1 MPDIA
6 ILGNM
11 RRGQE
16 YYVFTRTKSMPVRVQ
31 TSEFKAKEGKE
42 KIVRKI
48 SSPLVSSKKNTFL
61 LIFSEKISYLD
72 VVFSILSLHRTEML

>member
-31 TSEFKAKEGKE
+31 KSKFKAKEGKE
-42 KIVRKI
+42 E
-48 SSPLVSSKKNTFL
+48 KKYWVT
-61 LIFSEKISYLD
+61 
-72 VVFSILSLHRTEML
+72 

>member
-31 TSEFKAKEGKE
+31 KSKFKAKEGKGK
-42 KIVRKI
+42 KILGNM
-48 SSPLVSSKKNTFL
+48 SGGQ
-61 LIFSEKISYLD
+61 EY
-72 VVFSILSLHRTEML
+72 

>member
-1 MPDIA
+1 MLYMPDIA

-31 TSEFKAKEGKE
+31 TSKFKAKDGRE

-48 SSPLVSSKKNTFL
+48 RNSN
-61 LIFSEKISYLD
+61 
-72 VVFSILSLHRTEML
+72 

>member
-16 YYVFTRTKSMPVRVQ
+16 YYAFTRTKSMPVRVQ

-42 KIVRKI
+42 KIVRK
-48 SSPLVSSKKNTFL
+48 NF
-61 LIFSEKISYLD
+61 
-72 VVFSILSLHRTEML
+72 R